1 MCKENSFETEN
12 DYFYQKI
19 RKMQQ
24 TLDIT
29 RTSRKIVSQML
40 AGYTL
45 DQLNKIPEGYNNNLI
60 WNIAHIIVVQ
70 QMLVYNL
77 SGVPMM
83 ISNEMVEKYK
93 KGTKPEHIA
102 TQAEV
107 DEIQTLLVETINQ
120 TETDL
125 ENKIFTNYQEY
136 PTSAGIVL
144 KSALD
149 AIAFNDFHEGMHI
162 GVIMSIRKFV

>member
-1 MCKENSFETEN
+1 
-12 DYFYQKI
+12 
-19 RKMQQ
+19 MQQ

-29 RTSRKIVSQML
+29 RTSRTIVSQML
-40 AGYTL
+40 ARYTL
-45 DQLNKIPEGYNNNLI
+45 DQLNTIPEGYSNNLI

-70 QMLVYNL
+70 QVLVYKL
-77 SGVPMM
+77 AGLPMM
-83 ISNEMVEKYK
+83 ISDEMVEKYK

-107 DEIQTLLVETINQ
+107 DEIQILLIETINQ
-120 TETDL
+120 TESDL

-144 KSALD
+144 KSASD

-162 GVIMSIRKFV
+162 GVIMSIRKFI

>member
-1 MCKENSFETEN
+1 
-12 DYFYQKI
+12 
-19 RKMQQ
+19 MQQ

-29 RTSRKIVSQML
+29 RTSRTIVSQML

-45 DQLNKIPEGYNNNLI
+45 DQLNTIPEGYSNNLI

-70 QMLVYNL
+70 QMLVYKL
-77 SGVPMM
+77 SGLPMM
-83 ISNEMVEKYK
+83 ISDEMVEKYK
-93 KGTKPEHIA
+93 KGTKPGHIT
-102 TQAEV
+102 TQVEV
-107 DEIQTLLVETINQ
+107 DEIQLLLVQTINQ
-120 TETDL
+120 TEIDL

-144 KSALD
+144 KSASD

-162 GVIMSIRKFV
+162 GVIMSIRKFI